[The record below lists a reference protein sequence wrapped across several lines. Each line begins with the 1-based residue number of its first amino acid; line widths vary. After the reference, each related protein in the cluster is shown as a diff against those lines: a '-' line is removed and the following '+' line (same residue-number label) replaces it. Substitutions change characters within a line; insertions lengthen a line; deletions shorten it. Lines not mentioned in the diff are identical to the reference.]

1 MLRVS
6 HFLHLRCAVPMPN
19 VVAEA
24 AELIGR
30 SDVRLLSLMD
40 HIPGQRQ
47 FRDQQKLRDYY
58 RGKNAS
64 VSDVQLDALF
74 GAASSTRRPMRP
86 RIIALLSRSRATML
100 YRWQATMTP
109 RWSMSSK
116 QLRTASR
123 SPKFPTTVEAA
134 QALHRHGFRVLMRA
148 PNVVRGRSHA
158 GNVATVE
165 LAGCRA
171 GSVSRR
177 MARMS
182 CFMH

>member
-1 MLRVS
+1 
-6 HFLHLRCAVPMPN
+6 
-19 VVAEA
+19 
-24 AELIGR
+24 
-30 SDVRLLSLMD
+30 
-40 HIPGQRQ
+40 
-47 FRDQQKLRDYY
+47 
-58 RGKNAS
+58 

-74 GAASSTRRPMRP
+74 ARCLEYQAAYAAENYRTLV
-86 RIIALLSRSRATML
+86 ALARDHAVPLASHDDTTL
-100 YRWQATMTP
+100 EHVEQAIKDRVAM
-109 RWSMSSK
+109 
-116 QLRTASR
+116 
-123 SPKFPTTVEAA
+123 PKFPTTVEAA

-182 CFMH
+182 CSMH